1 MAKIVFIQDLVWSSG
16 KCRGG
21 HAMWIL
27 QWLQGLERLGHDILF
42 LDYLCWDPREN
53 GGEGLRRFQQIM
65 TQWWKKNHYA
75 LVYLKTMESLCGVS
89 IQEVARFAEKADAVI
104 TCVAPGGRDVPPF
117 VERVRPRILIEQ
129 DPGYTHLWATRK
141 DPLDIFGEH
150 DIYYTVGGNIGTARC
165 SLPTHDIRWR
175 SIWDPVFLDWWSPEQ
190 RMTRDRFTTI
200 AGWSGG
206 GYLEFEGKILGP
218 KREEFRKF
226 IELPRLAGETLEI
239 ALDIEPDDPDL
250 IALGEHGWTAEPAEI
265 VGSPAQYRDYV
276 QGSLGEFSVAKGG
289 YVGTRSGW
297 FSDRSECYLA
307 CGRPVVLQ
315 STGFE
320 DLLPTGEGL
329 FAVCTVEEAAE
340 AIRAIR
346 RDYDR
351 HARAARA
358 IALEH
363 FDSNKLLTRL
373 LSEAGIRT

>member
-1 MAKIVFIQDLVWSSG
+1 MAKLILLQDIVGSSRKG
-16 KCRGG
+16 RGG
-21 HAMWIL
+21 QTMLVL
-27 QWLQGLERLGHDILF
+27 QWLHGLERLGHHVLF
-42 LDYLCWDPREN
+42 LDHLGWDPKEN
-53 GGEGLRRFQQIM
+53 RGDGLRRFRE
-65 TQWWKKNHYA
+65 TVTDWWHRDQCA
-75 LVYLKTMESLCGVS
+75 LIYNKTNKSFYGLEV
-89 IQEVARFAEKADAVI
+89 QEIARFAEEAEAVI
-104 TCVAPGGRDVPPF
+104 TVAAPGGRDAPPYI
-117 VERVRPRILIEQ
+117 ENVRPRILIEQ

-150 DIYYTVGGNIGTARC
+150 DIYYTVGGNVGTARC

-175 SIWDPVFLDWWSPEQ
+175 PIWNPVFLDWWSPEQ
-190 RMTRDRFTTI
+190 RISRDRFTTI

-206 GYLEFEGKILGP
+206 GYLEFEGIILGP
-218 KREEFRKF
+218 KREEIRKF
-226 IELPRLAGETLEI
+226 TELPRLAGETLEI

-265 VGSPAQYRDYV
+265 VGSPAQYHDYV
-276 QGSLGEFSVAKGG
+276 QGSLAEFSVAKGG

-297 FSDRSECYLA
+297 FSDRSECYLT

-329 FAVCTVEEAAE
+329 FAVSTVEEAAE

-363 FDSNKLLTRL
+363 FDSNKIVTRL
-373 LSEAGIRT
+373 LSEAGIRS